1 MPNYPHRPSIT
12 ADEARAR
19 IDSLCHAVSETE
31 QLPIAD
37 ALGRVLA
44 EDVASPVNVPEA
56 NNSAMDGYAMRFSD
70 LNADGSGAL
79 RVAGKSFAGHPFE
92 GELGS
97 GECIRIMTGAVV
109 PASCDTVI
117 QQELSSVDGD
127 TVTFEAGIRQGD
139 NVRLKGEELAL
150 GKVALSKG
158 LRLTPPQIGLL
169 ATLGIPTVRVFRK
182 PVVAILATGDE
193 LVQPGTPLKDGEIY
207 DSNSFSLEALA
218 KKAGADVIRVGI
230 VKDSPDALFS
240 ALEKAFTADIV
251 LTSGGVSVGEA
262 DFTRFVISHS
272 GEIFDWEIN
281 MRPGRPM
288 AVGVISGKPL
298 FCLPGNPVAAAV
310 TYLEY
315 ARAAIRRTGGESGDL
330 RPVTLTAVAEGRF
343 KNASAAMKC
352 SGEFSV
358 SMKTA
363 SAWSRAPECSPRP
376 CSLRSA
382 AETASSGWMQT
393 ATLFSP
399 GKPLRFSPSSACLTS
414 DRDSARA
421 GQLPCPT
428 GPGRGSRLY
437 PERRG

>member
-127 TVTFEAGIRQGD
+127 TVTFEADIRQGD

-343 KNASAAMKC
+343 KKRL
-352 SGEFSV
+352 GRYE
-358 SMKTA
+358 
-363 SAWSRAPECSPRP
+363 
-376 CSLRSA
+376 
-382 AETASSGWMQT
+382 MQRGIFRINENGVCVVKST
-393 ATLFSP
+393 
-399 GKPLRFSPSSACLTS
+399 GMQSSAMLTS
-414 DRDSARA
+414 LCRGNCIVWLDADRDIV
-421 GQLPCPT
+421 Q
-428 GPGRGSRLY
+428 PGETVEVQPFFGLFDV
-437 PERRG
+437 

>member
-1 MPNYPHRPSIT
+1 
-12 ADEARAR
+12 
-19 IDSLCHAVSETE
+19 
-31 QLPIAD
+31 
-37 ALGRVLA
+37 
-44 EDVASPVNVPEA
+44 
-56 NNSAMDGYAMRFSD
+56 
-70 LNADGSGAL
+70 
-79 RVAGKSFAGHPFE
+79 
-92 GELGS
+92 
-97 GECIRIMTGAVV
+97 MTGAVV

-281 MRPGRPM
+281 MRPRWRPE
-288 AVGVISGKPL
+288 G
-298 FCLPGNPVAAAV
+298 LP
-310 TYLEY
+310 Y
-315 ARAAIRRTGGESGDL
+315 AQPGSDGESV
-330 RPVTLTAVAEGRF
+330 RV
-343 KNASAAMKC
+343 
-352 SGEFSV
+352 SGEEAPRAFLSGSV
-358 SMKTA
+358 
-363 SAWSRAPECSPRP
+363 PRP
-376 CSLRSA
+376 YW
-382 AETASSGWMQT
+382 T
-393 ATLFSP
+393 
-399 GKPLRFSPSSACLTS
+399 
-414 DRDSARA
+414 
-421 GQLPCPT
+421 
-428 GPGRGSRLY
+428 
-437 PERRG
+437 